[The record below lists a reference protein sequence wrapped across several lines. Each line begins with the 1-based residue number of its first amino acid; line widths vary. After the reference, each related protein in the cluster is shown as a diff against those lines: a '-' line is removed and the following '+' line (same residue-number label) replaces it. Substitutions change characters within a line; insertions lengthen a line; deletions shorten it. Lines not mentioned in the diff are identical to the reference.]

1 MFKGIP
7 VANKICHR
15 KDQARD
21 DARMRSRIVNV
32 RPGIDMRPPAT
43 CHLRHLQVNLK
54 REQLLEDRYLEI
66 DRENRILLQKMSDVM
81 RKPAFEIRPPAQGR
95 SVTKDRR
102 KLDLIRITQDNQALL
117 RRIQTTQPVY
127 RHLQWEEAY
136 KRNELYLRNACEYPV
151 VIRKQA
157 SAPVVSPAK
166 KEEIDRLDKFLEEE
180 SGRSPVKSPA
190 KSGQAQAQA
199 EEEEE
204 AEPESVFKQ
213 GLKVGDNYYL
223 VEISTDGRTLT
234 ISAYDGDTQQTLELL
249 VNEKNHRRLH
259 KECAGDY
266 QLIAE
271 RLVVEDGILRIR
283 PLAQSP
289 TGKDGDALDAEVKG
303 SP

>member
-1 MFKGIP
+1 MYRGIP

-15 KDQARD
+15 KEQARD
-21 DARMRSRIVNV
+21 DARMRMRIDHA

-43 CHLRHLQVNLK
+43 CHLQHMRVNLK

-95 SVTKDRR
+95 SITKDRR

-136 KRNELYLRNACEYPV
+136 RRNELYLRNACEYPV
-151 VIRKQA
+151 VLRKQS
-157 SAPVVSPAK
+157 SAPVVSPSKAK
-166 KEEIDRLDKFLEEE
+166 QDTDRLEQFLEEE
-180 SGRSPVKSPA
+180 QQRSPTKSARVK
-190 KSGQAQAQA
+190 A

-204 AEPESVFKQ
+204 PETVFKAGQ
-213 GLKVGDNYYL
+213 KVGDNYFL
-223 VEISTDGRTLT
+223 VEMSTDGRTLT
-234 ISAYDGDTQQTLELL
+234 ISAYDGDTQQTLELM

-259 KECAGDY
+259 KECDGDY
-266 QLIAE
+266 GELAG
-271 RLVVEDGILRIR
+271 RLAVEDNRLLVR
-283 PLAQSP
+283 PLVAKAAP
-289 TGKDGDALDAEVKG
+289 GTDGDALDAEVRG
-303 SP
+303 SPQR